1 MTKGCSSNGDKRSAQ
16 RKRDKDHDRLG
27 NRYDTR
33 AGTWGDYDDAEDD
46 YETLLGS
53 WLTPERCRIEL
64 ELLNIPGKPG
74 RRFEYPPSLILFLLW
89 NMTDDNKSY
98 RRAPGRYRGVLRNLG
113 LPCPSFKTIQRLR
126 LRYFGSGFGQM
137 VIDRA
142 SDTLRGMGVPVPFD
156 PVIFEGSGVF
166 PEYKAPQKVPESM
179 KDLEEQALKDAEAE
193 EMRKAMQVFVSRE
206 EARGGLPAIGALD
219 GSGAGTTGTGIY
231 MEHIW
236 RINDRNFIKHHAL
249 VNLETQKVISF

>member
-1 MTKGCSSNGDKRSAQ
+1 ME
-16 RKRDKDHDRLG
+16 HD
-27 NRYDTR
+27 
-33 AGTWGDYDDAEDD
+33 
-46 YETLLGS
+46 
-53 WLTPERCRIEL
+53 
-64 ELLNIPGKPG
+64 
-74 RRFEYPPSLILFLLW
+74 
-89 NMTDDNKSY
+89 DDNKSY
-98 RRAPGRYRGVLRNLG
+98 RRAPGKYRGTLRDLG

-126 LRYFGSGFGQM
+126 MRYFGSGLSQKI
-137 VIDRA
+137 IDRA
-142 SDTLRGMGVPVPFD
+142 SDTLRWMGPPVPFD

-166 PEYKAPQKVPESM
+166 PEYRAPQMVPESM

-206 EARGGLPAIGALD
+206 EAGGGLPAIGTLG

-236 RINDRNFIKHHAL
+236 KVNDRNFIKHHAL